1 MPRVTGLRS
10 PHAKVG
16 RIVVFGRMLD
26 KIRLHA
32 RDALPPDY
40 HANLGESR
48 LQLFDA
54 RCCRFLGVDYTSLRE
69 RALQGGCDEEILRWA
84 HENGTARSDEEC
96 VVWNSFM
103 TKIGWRDDRSGALRE
118 RAAEY
123 GLAGRR
129 PETFCELIDLDEG
142 RPAGAT
148 CSWEPHPLSLVV
160 VMGVS
165 GCGKTTVGQA
175 LAGALGWEFR
185 DSDALHP
192 ATNVSKMS
200 AGIPLDDSDRAPW
213 LAAIRA
219 GIEPPAPPAPN
230 ALHPAT
236 NVSKMSAGIPLDD
249 SDRAPW
255 LAAIR
260 ADIESRAARG
270 AKAVVACS
278 ALKEAFR
285 SALTPD
291 PAHSRYVH
299 LREDFALI
307 RGRLSGRIGH
317 YMGESLLRP

>member
-1 MPRVTGLRS
+1 
-10 PHAKVG
+10 
-16 RIVVFGRMLD
+16 
-26 KIRLHA
+26 
-32 RDALPPDY
+32 
-40 HANLGESR
+40 
-48 LQLFDA
+48 
-54 RCCRFLGVDYTSLRE
+54 
-69 RALQGGCDEEILRWA
+69 
-84 HENGTARSDEEC
+84 
-96 VVWNSFM
+96 
-103 TKIGWRDDRSGALRE
+103 
-118 RAAEY
+118 
-123 GLAGRR
+123 
-129 PETFCELIDLDEG
+129 
-142 RPAGAT
+142 
-148 CSWEPHPLSLVV
+148 
-160 VMGVS
+160 MGVS

-185 DSDALHP
+185 DSD
-192 ATNVSKMS
+192 
-200 AGIPLDDSDRAPW
+200 
-213 LAAIRA
+213 
-219 GIEPPAPPAPN
+219 

-299 LREDFALI
+299 LRGDFALI

-317 YMGESLLRP
+317 YMGESLLRSQFETLEEPTDALTLDAAQAPSVLVDRIVKVFGPP

>member
-1 MPRVTGLRS
+1 
-10 PHAKVG
+10 
-16 RIVVFGRMLD
+16 MLD

-219 GIEPPAPPAPN
+219 
-230 ALHPAT
+230 
-236 NVSKMSAGIPLDD
+236 
-249 SDRAPW
+249 
-255 LAAIR
+255 
-260 ADIESRAARG
+260 DIESRAARG

-299 LREDFALI
+299 LRGDFALI

-317 YMGESLLRP
+317 YMGESLLRSQFETLEEPTDALTLDAAQAPSVLVDRIVKVFGPP